1 MNPWLMIVDLFRALL
16 FAVAHLAGGSLGV
29 SILIVSAIIRV
40 ALLPRGTFASM
51 LVQAPIYGA
60 LYSAIAGA
68 GRGIRGFLW
77 VRDLAAPDVGVAFAA
92 AALAALAARLDP
104 NATAASRAWVAA
116 AAVAFVFAWRIAAGV
131 GLYWVA
137 SNVVG
142 VGQSL
147 VLRLADGRSTRA
159 GERAGH

>member
-16 FAVAHLAGGSLGV
+16 FAVAHVAGGSLGA

-60 LYSAIAGA
+60 LSRAIAGA
-68 GRGIRGFLW
+68 GPGIRGFLW
-77 VRDLAAPDVGVAFAA
+77 VRDLAAPDVGIALAA
-92 AALAALAARLDP
+92 AACAALAAKLDP

-116 AAVAFVFAWRIAAGV
+116 AAITFVFAWRIAAGV

-142 VGQSL
+142 VGQAL
-147 VLRLADGRSTRA
+147 ALRLAGAPSERS
-159 GERAGH
+159 GERASH